1 MMVNRVLIAASGMA
15 ILAGVLTTPPGWA
28 AAPANDNRAD
38 AVRISPPQKVA
49 GTLVDA
55 TMENTNDFSNCGAT
69 DASVWY
75 RFTAPKNGAVIVTL
89 DAAGEMDATVD
100 LFQQV
105 RSKLTPVDCSQ
116 TNSAGAATLDE
127 ESLTPGGDYAIR
139 VGRQYGSVA
148 DTFTLNVLVPS
159 PPPQPPGKPLPA
171 KGAKGSVDRLL
182 NSGDA
187 YWTAMRA
194 GVTERLSL
202 RVNQCTALEV
212 YAPGVQ
218 GFGGMPLKTMRCGG
232 YSLFTPDRS
241 GRYVLLVRA
250 GKSRDT
256 QNYKL
261 QVAPAGRDDTSP
273 GIFIGNN
280 AAVRGKVNGGIDS
293 RDLYRFDVAKRSELR
308 LWTTGGTELRL
319 VRDGGRRYGRDSS
332 FDFTAPAGRYY
343 VAVEGQGKYTLHRVS
358 RTLTKS
364 SVRFNGRKSATVS
377 PGSSVQIGLQ
387 VTNSVAGPGRLL
399 LERLDPID
407 GWQFVRKYRVSVSGG
422 RATVSFTPDIGRYR
436 VTGEF
441 IGTRNAAP
449 SDGGRASL
457 RVQGPLV
464 QALLGQ

>member
-1 MMVNRVLIAASGMA
+1 MA
-15 ILAGVLTTPPGWA
+15 GRIMSAVAGLAVISGVLMTPPAWA
-28 AAPANDNRAD
+28 DPPSNDSRANAIRL
-38 AVRISPPQKVA
+38 SPPEKVT

-55 TMENTNDFSNCGAT
+55 TLEPTNDFGGCSST
-69 DASVWY
+69 EASVWY
-75 RFTAPKNGAVIVTL
+75 RFTAPKGGAVIIAL
-89 DAAGEMDATVD
+89 DAAGDMDATVD
-100 LFQQV
+100 LFLQV
-105 RSKLTPVDCSQ
+105 RSKLTPVDCAD
-116 TNSAGAATLDE
+116 TNSAGVATLDE
-127 ESLTPGGDYAIR
+127 EFLSPGGDYAIR
-139 VGRQYGSVA
+139 VGRQYGSAA
-148 DTFTLNVLVPS
+148 DRFSLNVMVPS

-171 KGAKGSVDRLL
+171 KGVKGSVDRLL

-187 YWTAMRA
+187 YWTSMRA

-202 RVNQCTALEV
+202 KVNQCTALEV
-212 YAPGVQ
+212 YAPGVK
-218 GFGGMPLKTMRCGG
+218 GFDGMPLKQMRCGG

-241 GRYVLLVRA
+241 GRFVLLVRA

-256 QNYKL
+256 QKYKL
-261 QVAPAGRDDTSP
+261 QVATAGRDDTAP

-358 RTLTKS
+358 RTLTRS

-377 PGSSVQIGLQ
+377 PGSSVRIGLQ
-387 VTNSVAGPGRLL
+387 VTNSVSGPGVLL

-407 GWQFVRKYRVSVSGG
+407 GWQFVRRYRVSVSGG
-422 RATVSFTPDIGRYR
+422 SATVAFTPQVGRYR

-441 IGTRNAAP
+441 LGTRIAAP
-449 SDGGRASL
+449 SDGGRATM

-464 QALLGQ
+464 Q